1 MAAEEDVA
9 SSSLVAALLTALLPA
24 AVASA
29 AVSGDEGWVA
39 AMVELYVRTS
49 TLVELR
55 AVQGMKPQKKGP
67 F

>member
-39 AMVELYVRTS
+39 AMVEIVLCN
-49 TLVELR
+49 
-55 AVQGMKPQKKGP
+55 
-67 F
+67 